1 MGYLTEKGPWLP
13 PYEKGIRL
21 PPVAVRR
28 IECDDTHMSTLSPL
42 KHKRKCLFNTS
53 RCCDC
58 DYCLATTLQF
68 APGWQNQVCKV
79 ALKGQLEE

>member
-13 PYEKGIRL
+13 RYEKGIRL

-42 KHKRKCLFNTS
+42 KHKRRCLYNTS
-53 RCCDC
+53 RC
-58 DYCLATTLQF
+58 
-68 APGWQNQVCKV
+68 
-79 ALKGQLEE
+79 